1 MPGVMCCLGW
11 LYIGP
16 VGQCFWDVKAARSD
30 RRSPKRG
37 WRITESQGS
46 ASTQNVDIDVLGV
59 GNEHVCRQVV
69 GHEVSLAV
77 RTFQQGSV

>member
-1 MPGVMCCLGW
+1 ME
-11 LYIGP
+11 
-16 VGQCFWDVKAARSD
+16 
-30 RRSPKRG
+30 RSPKKG
-37 WRITESQGS
+37 WLITESQGS

>member
-1 MPGVMCCLGW
+1 ME
-11 LYIGP
+11 
-16 VGQCFWDVKAARSD
+16 
-30 RRSPKRG
+30 RSPKTG
-37 WRITESQGS
+37 WLITESQGS

-59 GNEHVCRQVV
+59 GNEHVCRRVV